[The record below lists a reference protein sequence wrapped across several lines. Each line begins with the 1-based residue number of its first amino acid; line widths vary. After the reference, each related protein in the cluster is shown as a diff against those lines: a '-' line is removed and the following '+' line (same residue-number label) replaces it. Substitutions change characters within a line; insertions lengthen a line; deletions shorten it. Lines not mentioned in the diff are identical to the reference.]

1 VDPVGG
7 GGPVSAVRVEG
18 PAGALAVDDG
28 GEGGLPVVLVHSL
41 AGNAG
46 HWQAQLAHLRR
57 TRRALALDLRGHGGS
72 DVPDGGDYA
81 IEALAG
87 DVAAVVDGIGLDRFA
102 LVGHSLGGGVALAY
116 AGMHPER
123 VDRLLLLD
131 SIADGTQLPAEQTES
146 FLAALDSP
154 AYTATIEGY
163 WTTISGSD
171 PAVRARLLADLRTT
185 PRDTVQGGLRAVS
198 RFDPKPALA
207 AYSGPALAVV
217 TPTNDYPFSLHR
229 LGGGMPHEVV
239 EGTGHW
245 IQLDR
250 PEEVSR
256 ILERFLEL
264 PAQPSRDS
272 R

>member
-1 VDPVGG
+1 M
-7 GGPVSAVRVEG
+7 SAFRVEG

-46 HWQAQLAHLRR
+46 HWKAQLAHLRR

-72 DVPDGGDYA
+72 DAPDGDDYA
-81 IEALAG
+81 IEALAD
-87 DVAAVVDGIGLDRFA
+87 DVAAVVDGTGLDRFA

-116 AGMHPER
+116 AGMHPGR

-131 SIADGTQLPAEQTES
+131 AIGDGTQLPAEQTES

-171 PAVRARLLADLRTT
+171 PAVRARLLADLRAT
-185 PRDTVQGGLRAVS
+185 PRDTVVGGLRAVS

-272 R
+272 W